1 MGCSALELRSLDGK
15 PIDPAMPETQ
25 QKHIADA
32 IHSAGLH
39 ICVLGSD
46 CKFALPSPSDRNQ
59 AVHRAIAFVELA
71 KAWNTPIV
79 RVFGGQY
86 DAGPS
91 DDEVNAWVAEALR
104 EVAEASE
111 ELGIQI
117 AIETHDAF
125 STGKRVRRVLDLTNH
140 PSVGV
145 VWDFAHPI
153 RLGESVSQTW
163 GLIGPETIH
172 VHFKDMAHT
181 GGGRDGWEPCLPG
194 SGDLPLQD
202 MVDLLTGNMYSGYI
216 STEWEGRDPNGA
228 DDPTEA
234 LLNHTTYL
242 QELISSS
249 PQPR

>member
-1 MGCSALELRSLDGK
+1 
-15 PIDPAMPETQ
+15 MPESQ
-25 QKHIADA
+25 QKHIAEA
-32 IHSAGLH
+32 IRSAGLH

-59 AVHRAIAFVELA
+59 TVLRVISFVELA

-91 DDEVNAWVAEALR
+91 DDEVNAWVTEALR

-153 RLGESVSQTW
+153 RFGESVSQTW
-163 GLIGPETIH
+163 ELIGSEIIH
-172 VHFKDMAHT
+172 VHFKDVPVVVLKPVNTSFRTELVHILSILRIAS
-181 GGGRDGWEPCLPG
+181 GG
-194 SGDLPLQD
+194 LQ
-202 MVDLLTGNMYSGYI
+202 
-216 STEWEGRDPNGA
+216 
-228 DDPTEA
+228 
-234 LLNHTTYL
+234 
-242 QELISSS
+242 
-249 PQPR
+249 